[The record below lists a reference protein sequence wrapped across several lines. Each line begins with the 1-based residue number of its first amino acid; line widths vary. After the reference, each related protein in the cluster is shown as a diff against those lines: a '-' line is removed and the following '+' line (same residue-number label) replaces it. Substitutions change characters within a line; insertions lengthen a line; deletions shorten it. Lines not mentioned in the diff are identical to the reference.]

1 MSIIVKDKNGIKL
14 YIKGV
19 DCEITK
25 RLCKKSMENE
35 NYEIIKNGLIE
46 FSKRALEH

>member
-1 MSIIVKDKNGIKL
+1 MSIIVKDKNGIKF
-14 YIKGV
+14 YIKRA
-19 DCEITK
+19 DCQITK

-46 FSKRALEH
+46 FSKLGLEH